1 MADYTNTK
9 TAVGSLYPENATE
22 SSISEAE
29 PLLTP
34 QQLKDRFL
42 FGIPLVGPFP
52 DPVTRRPVVMTDE
65 ILADTIMRAVALA
78 ESNNFFI
85 FPKKFSEKHPWDKA
99 LYDSFAFLRTHR
111 RPVASIEKLSI
122 RPANNLDVF
131 IFPLEWIEMAN
142 AAVGQINVVPINV
155 AAFNSGSVI
164 GNSSTSASGV
174 FWLGYL
180 TGYRWVP
187 AYWFIDYTVGFPNG
201 QVPKLVNEAIG
212 QQAAILVLQQL
223 QAARALVTSASLG
236 IDGMN
241 QSSAGPGNQ
250 AYGPAIELLDKQLQ
264 ATIKRIKIRFGLN
277 MFSSNV

>member
-9 TAVGSLYPENATE
+9 LGLGATFPENATE
-22 SSISEAE
+22 SALQECE

-34 QQLKDRFL
+34 EQLKRRFL
-42 FGIPLVGPFP
+42 FGIPLVSPFP
-52 DPVTRRPVVMTDE
+52 DPVTRKPIVMTDE
-65 ILADTIMRAVALA
+65 DLADTILRAVALA

-85 FPKKFSEKHPWDKA
+85 FPHKFTEKHPWDKA
-99 LYDSFAFLRTHR
+99 LYDSFAFLRVHK
-111 RPVASIEKLSI
+111 RPVASIERLSI

-131 IFPLEWIEMAN
+131 VFPLEWIETAN
-142 AAVGQINVVPINV
+142 LAVGQINVVPINV

-164 GNSSTSASGV
+164 GNSNTSSSGV

-187 AYWFIDYTVGFPNG
+187 AYWYVDYTAGFPNG
-201 QVPKLVNEAIG
+201 QIPKIVNEAIG

-241 QSSAGPGNQ
+241 QSVAGPGNQ
-250 AYGPAIELLDKQLQ
+250 SYGPAIELLDKQLQ
-264 ATIKRIKIRFGLN
+264 ATIKRIKVRFGLS